1 MFIRKTD
8 TFGIRCLLII
18 GVILI
23 ISCFISTTKVKAD
36 DIMENKLDSYI
47 KSKMDKENIP
57 GLSIGVIKN
66 NKIVYVKGYGKA
78 DQKAALKSKN
88 ISSK

>member
-47 KSKMDKENIP
+47 KSKMDK
-57 GLSIGVIKN
+57 
-66 NKIVYVKGYGKA
+66 
-78 DQKAALKSKN
+78 
-88 ISSK
+88 